1 MIARRVVILGG
12 SSLAVTACFDTPC
25 EERNP
30 AQKAFLDGLR
40 ALAKPALASNNPLQV
55 EEAALQ
61 SVALAEKVGAFSD
74 WCGTLTKI
82 EGSAEKAVVTVDIG
96 RQVSLY
102 AFNDWAL
109 AFAGSVM
116 ELFSTRSR
124 ETPPPG
130 LSDAA
135 IAALKTLRLG
145 ERVSL
150 SGRMGQIAGSGV
162 FDLSRLFG
170 KSDAEHRQFLQT
182 PRFVARIEGLVVE
195 KKK

>member
-1 MIARRVVILGG
+1 MIRRSFVLGG
-12 SSLAVTACFDTPC
+12 TSLALVACFDEPC

-40 ALAKPALASNNPLQV
+40 TLAKPALASNNPLQV
-55 EEAALQ
+55 EEAAKQ
-61 SVALAEKVGAFSD
+61 SVALAEKVGAFTD
-74 WCGTLTKI
+74 WCGTITRI
-82 EGSAEKAVVTVDIG
+82 EGNAETATVTVDIG

-109 AFAGSVM
+109 AFAGSVAD
-116 ELFSTRSR
+116 LLSTRSR
-124 ETPPPG
+124 ETPPG
-130 LSDAA
+130 LSDEA
-135 IAALKTLRLG
+135 IATLKTLRLG

-150 SGRMGQIAGSGV
+150 SGRMGEIAGSGV

-170 KSDAEHRQFLQT
+170 KSDAEHRQFLQA
-182 PRFVARIEGLVVE
+182 PRFVARIETLVAS